1 MNLVVL
7 ATATDEACLT
17 EAEER
22 ERFTALAEQLRGR
35 SVTVQASWNLLGRYD
50 YLLLLD
56 VEGGVPEAF
65 AAMSMIAQSG
75 TMRTESFLALPLESY
90 FDLAREVAAR

>member
-17 EAEER
+17 EAQER
-22 ERFTALAEQLRGR
+22 ERFAALTEDLRKR
-35 SVTVQASWNLLGRYD
+35 SVTVRASWNLLGRYD

-56 VEGGVPEAF
+56 IDGGVPEAF
-65 AAMSMIAQSG
+65 AAMSLIAQSG

-90 FDLAREVAAR
+90 FGLAREVTSK